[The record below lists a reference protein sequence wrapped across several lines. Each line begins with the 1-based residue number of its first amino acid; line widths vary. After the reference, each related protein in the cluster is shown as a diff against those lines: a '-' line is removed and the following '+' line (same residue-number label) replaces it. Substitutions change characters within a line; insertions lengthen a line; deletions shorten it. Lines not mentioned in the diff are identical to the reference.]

1 MENMERERG
10 RRWVR
15 AGVIALATTAVLA
28 ACGGGGGGGGS
39 ASYKQPSGAAQ
50 TTVDI
55 RGGNFFFDPKNPQ
68 APAGVDAIKL
78 TSESGQHTLVFDGG
92 KVPGF
97 KLQANSGQSEQLKV
111 NLKPG
116 KYTFFCD
123 IPGHRAAGMEGT
135 LTVT

>member
-1 MENMERERG
+1 MENMKRERG
-10 RRWVR
+10 RRWAR
-15 AGVIALATTAVLA
+15 AVVIALATTAVAA

-39 ASYKQPSGAAQ
+39 SYKQPSGPAQ
-50 TTVDI
+50 MTLDI
-55 RGGNFFFDPKNPQ
+55 KGGNFFFDPKNPQ

-78 TSESGQHTLVFDGG
+78 TSEGGQHTLVFAGG

-97 KLQANSGQSEQLKV
+97 KLEASSGNSAQLKV

-116 KYTFFCD
+116 KYTFYCD